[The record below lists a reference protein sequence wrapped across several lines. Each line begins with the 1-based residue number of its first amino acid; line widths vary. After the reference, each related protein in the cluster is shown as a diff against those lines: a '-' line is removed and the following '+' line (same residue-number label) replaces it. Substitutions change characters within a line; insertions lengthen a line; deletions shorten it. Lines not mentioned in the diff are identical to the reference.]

1 MADCNLSY
9 SGHTGVINAAASVY
23 ELTTSGIQRQVRVI
37 LQVYAIDYSGARDG
51 GYSVECSQSG
61 TYVEV
66 PTYHGFTM
74 TGSAQTIFDEVFTVS
89 MERGASS
96 AAVDLSFSAW
106 LISPSA
112 GQRTISG
119 SITRLNLTAEPDASA
134 SGVSVNVN
142 SVQMGKK
149 LLIAIDADNPDCTHT
164 LKYTFGGTTGDIGSG
179 IKGSKEWTVPDLSSK
194 CLDAISGNCTI
205 TCTTYLGSTT
215 LGTDTCEVTLTVPDP
230 TVPSVS
236 GSEVTLGMLS
246 TIGCKRNSSSFTVAL
261 ELEFKGETFPIA
273 SGKLDS
279 HSWTPGYD
287 LAGKIPNL
295 TYGTGT
301 LRCITR
307 NGTAVVGTKT
317 ATIRLIVPENE
328 VTKPRLEE
336 LTLSPVGSLP
346 EAFAGLYM
354 RGKTG
359 LKAEFTAS
367 SEYSTIAEYALTVG
381 NQTASGNPAS
391 IDLLVSEG
399 EVKVT
404 GTVTD
409 ARGFTASLSLTI
421 PVIPYR
427 SPKITPYTGYADVVC
442 ERAKASGELSPDG
455 TYLAIK
461 AGKAYSSVVLEGQ
474 EQNGC
479 ALRYRWK
486 ATGSG
491 SYSGWTNLLPEDSTD
506 TEISLLVG
514 NVVSSLQKSYLVELE
529 ALDKLGG
536 RHNLTFQIMTEAI
549 SFVLYD
555 GPDGAGFG
563 KYPEEAHVVDIA
575 SHMTLLVRGKMQV
588 LGETWVSLGLA
599 SGISESAY
607 DHGRKETGCHYLL
620 TEGRQVHIACN
631 AAFPYRGTALIL
643 NENPIPAEC
652 RPRGIVFGLCPCND
666 RSVAALSVDTDGYIR
681 AEWVQKM
688 TETGM
693 TGSADVSWVD
703 GYLSYWL

>member
-1 MADCNLSY
+1 MAGCNLSY
-9 SGHTGVINAAASVY
+9 SGHTGVINASASVY
-23 ELTTSGIQRQVRVI
+23 ELTTSGTTRQVRVI
-37 LQVYAIDYSGARDG
+37 LQVYSIDYSGARDG
-51 GYSVECSQSG
+51 GYRVSCSQSG
-61 TYVEV
+61 TDTEV
-66 PTYHGFTM
+66 PTYSGFAID
-74 TGSAQTIFDEVFTVS
+74 GYGQTIFDEVFSVS

-119 SITRLNLTAEPDASA
+119 SITRLNLTQEPAASA
-134 SGVSVNVN
+134 STLSLNTN
-142 SVQMGKK
+142 TVQMGKK
-149 LLIAIDADNPDCTHT
+149 LLIVMDADNGSCTHT
-164 LKYTFGGTTGDIGSG
+164 LKYSFGGATGDIGTG
-179 IKGSKEWTVPDLSSK
+179 IRGSKEWTVPDLSDK
-194 CLDAISGNCTI
+194 CPDAVSGLCTI
-205 TCTTYLGSTT
+205 TCITYLNGIS
-215 LGTDTCEVTLTVPDP
+215 LGEETAQVTLTVPDP
-230 TVPSVS
+230 TVPSLS
-236 GSEVTLGMLS
+236 GDAVTLGTAS
-246 TIGCKRNSSSFTVAL
+246 TVSCRRGSPHFTVTL
-261 ELEFKGETFPIA
+261 ELECKGQFFPIA
-273 SGKLDS
+273 EGKLDS
-279 HSWTPGYD
+279 HSWTPDYS
-287 LAGKIPNL
+287 LANRFPTL
-295 TYGTGT
+295 VSATGT

-307 NGTAVVGTKT
+307 NGSAQVGVKT
-317 ATIRLIVPENE
+317 ATIRLTVPENDI
-328 VTKPRLEE
+328 TRPKLES
-336 LTLSPVGSLP
+336 LVLSPVSGLP

-359 LKAEFTAS
+359 LKAEFTAVS
-367 SEYSTIAEYALTVG
+367 AYSTIAQYTLTVG
-381 NQTASGNPAS
+381 NQSAAGNPAS

-409 ARGFTASLSLTI
+409 ARGFSASRSFTI

-427 SPKITPYTGYADVVC
+427 SPKITPYSGYADVIC

-461 AGKAYSSVVLEGQ
+461 AGKACSSVVLDGQ

-491 SYSGWTNLLPEDSTD
+491 SYSDWATLLPEDSSD
-506 TEISLLVG
+506 TEISILVG

-529 ALDKLGG
+529 ALDQLGG
-536 RHNLTFQIMTEAI
+536 RHDLTFQIMTEAI

-563 KYPEEAHVVDIA
+563 KYPEAPHVVDIA

-588 LGETWVSLGLA
+588 LGDTWVSLGLA
-599 SGISESAY
+599 EGISESAY
-607 DHGRKETGCHYLL
+607 QHGSMDTGCHYLL
-620 TEGRQVHIACN
+620 TEGRQVRIACN
-631 AAFPYRGTALIL
+631 VAFPYRGSALIL
-643 NENPIPAEC
+643 NESPIPEAC
-652 RPRGIVFGLCPCND
+652 RPKGIVFGLCPCND
-666 RSVAALSVDTDGYIR
+666 RSVAALSVDADGYVR
-681 AEWVQKM
+681 VEWVQKM
-688 TETGM
+688 TEAGM

>member
-1 MADCNLSY
+1 MAGCNLSY
-9 SGHTGVINAAASVY
+9 SGHTGVINASASVY
-23 ELTTSGIQRQVRVI
+23 ELTTSGTTRQVRVI
-37 LQVYAIDYSGARDG
+37 LQVYAIDYSGSRDG
-51 GYSVECSQSG
+51 GYSVECIQSG

-66 PTYHGFTM
+66 PTYHGFAM

-112 GQRTISG
+112 GQRTIYG
-119 SITRLNLTAEPDASA
+119 SISTLYLTAEPAASA
-134 SGVSVNVN
+134 SMVSVNVS

-149 LLIAIDADNPDCTHT
+149 LLIAIDPGNSGCTHS
-164 LKYTFGGTTGDIGSG
+164 LSYTFGGSTGDIGSNVG
-179 IKGSKEWTVPDLSSK
+179 TSREWTVPDLSAQ
-194 CLDAISGNCTI
+194 CLDAVSGLCTI
-205 TCTTYLGSTT
+205 TCTTYLGSTC
-215 LGTDTCEVTLTVPDP
+215 LGTETCTVTLTVPDA
-230 TVPSVS
+230 TVPSIN
-236 GSEVTLGMLS
+236 GNEVTLGMLS
-246 TIGCKRNSSSFTVAL
+246 TIGCKRNSASFTVAL
-261 ELEFKGETFPIA
+261 ELEFQGETFPIA

-279 HSWTPGYD
+279 RSWTPGYD
-287 LAGKIPNL
+287 LASKIPNL

-307 NGTAVVGTKT
+307 NGSAEVGTKT

-328 VTKPRLEE
+328 TTKPKLNA
-336 LTLSPVGSLP
+336 LTLTPVGSLP

-359 LKAEFTAS
+359 VKAVFSAS
-367 SEYSTIAEYALTVG
+367 SQYSTIAGYALTVG
-381 NQTASGNPAS
+381 NQSASGNPAS

-409 ARGFTASLSLTI
+409 ARGFTASRSFTI

-427 SPKITPYTGYADVVC
+427 NPKITPCTGYADVIC

-461 AGKAYSSVVLEGQ
+461 AGKAYSSVVLAGR

-479 ALRYRWK
+479 VLRYRWK

-491 SYSGWTNLLPEDSTD
+491 SYSDWTNLLPENSTSA
-506 TEISLLVG
+506 EISILVG
-514 NVVSSLQKSYLVELE
+514 NVITSLQKSYVVELE

-536 RHNLTFQIMTEAI
+536 RHVLTFQIMTEAI

-563 KYPEEAHVVDIA
+563 KYPEEPHVVDIA
-575 SHMTLLVRGKMQV
+575 SHMTLLVRGRMQV
-588 LGETWVSLGLA
+588 LGESWVSLGLA
-599 SGISESAY
+599 NGTTESAY
-607 DHGRKETGCHYLL
+607 NYGRKETGCHYLV

-631 AAFPYRGTALIL
+631 LAFPYRGTGLIL
-643 NENPIPAEC
+643 NESPIPPEY
-652 RPRGIVFGLCPCND
+652 RPKGIVLGLCPCND
-666 RSVAALSVDTDGYIR
+666 RSVAALSVDSDGWIR

-703 GYLSYWL
+703 GYLSYWI